1 MAADIV
7 TLHKPKDAE
16 LLEQYRYAIDGGY
29 SQLIPLDHLLSLRE
43 AIEASLRP
51 AAWPVI
57 VKAVGVLVA
66 SFKVGS
72 VLQDKSAFTQLMM
85 TELAAYPEDILDQA
99 ITQARRTIKWLPSIA
114 EMIELC
120 DGLVG
125 ERRRR
130 LGIIT
135 RLIEEQEREQE
146 KAELEDRDVRLREEQ
161 AARIR
166 ALHGIAVS
174 PEDIKFAG
182 DFRPFMRWPL
192 GKFSGWAES
201 LDRGELWAAKFC
213 SRLALVVRAQRCED
227 HVLIRHEHTVA
238 LAELVIADEAA
249 ARRQVEDMEAGN
261 IKDRLPLPES
271 LGDLETAVSGIEAA
285 AWSEHGIFEDDC
297 SAPDPIVQN
306 ERFAKRF
313 GPPPDATLDFTED
326 PQKVGAEL
334 KRAAEVFRAHG
345 MWGSDSAPR

>member
-1 MAADIV
+1 MAAEIV
-7 TLHKPKDAE
+7 ALHKPKDAE
-16 LLEQYRYAIDGGY
+16 LLTIGG
-29 SQLIPLDHLLSLRE
+29 SWQLMPLDRLLSVRE
-43 AIEASLRP
+43 VIEASLRP
-51 AAWPVI
+51 AGPADI
-57 VKAVGVLVA
+57 AKAVAVLFA
-66 SFKVGS
+66 SFKVGA
-72 VLQDKSAFTQLMM
+72 VLEDRPTFARLMIV
-85 TELAAYPEDILDQA
+85 ELAAYPLDIVDQA

-120 DGLVG
+120 NQLVG

-130 LGIIT
+130 LGIVT
-135 RLIEEQEREQE
+135 RLIEEREREQE

-166 ALHGIAVS
+166 ALHGNEVAVS

-227 HVLIRHEHTVA
+227 HALIRHEHTVA

-249 ARRQVEDMEAGN
+249 ARSQVEDMEAGN
-261 IKDRLPLPES
+261 IKDRLPLPQS
-271 LGDLETAVSGIEAA
+271 PGDLEAAIAAIEAA
-285 AWSEHGIFEDDC
+285 AWSERGIFESDC
-297 SAPDPIVQN
+297 SAPGPIVQN

-326 PQKVGAEL
+326 PQKVAAEI
-334 KRAAEVFRAHG
+334 KRAVEVMRAKK
-345 MWGSDSAPR
+345 PT

>member
-1 MAADIV
+1 MAENV
-7 TLHKPKDAE
+7 
-16 LLEQYRYAIDGGY
+16 
-29 SQLIPLDHLLSLRE
+29 IPLHPKK
-43 AIEASLRP
+43 AALRP
-51 AAWPVI
+51 ADLSEAQEAVAI
-57 VKAVGVLVA
+57 LAKALPIMPSIQDPPAFKAIMAERLAPYPTDVLVEA
-66 SFKVGS
+66 VRKAIDDFK
-72 VLQDKSAFTQLMM
+72 AM
-85 TELAAYPEDILDQA
+85 
-99 ITQARRTIKWLPSIA
+99 PSIH
-114 EMIELC
+114 EMLELC
-120 DGLVG
+120 EG
-125 ERRRR
+125 
-130 LGIIT
+130 
-135 RLIEEQEREQE
+135 LIEPRRAELRREQQAA
-146 KAELEDRDVRLREEQ
+146 AEAAERADEEERDVRLREEQ

-166 ALHGIAVS
+166 ALHGNEVVVS

-227 HVLIRHEHTVA
+227 HVLIRHAHTVA

-271 LGDLETAVSGIEAA
+271 LGDLETAIAGIEAA
-285 AWSEHGIFEDDC
+285 AWSERGIFEGDC
-297 SAPDPIVQN
+297 SAPGPFVQN

-326 PQKVGAEL
+326 PQKVAAEL
-334 KRAAEVFRAHG
+334 KRAAEVFRATG
-345 MWGSDSAPR
+345 VAPQTVS